1 MELRDLTYLGSKQG
15 GVELTGHKPDN
26 LDKMTIPV
34 AADDEDMKRIE
45 ALAHEVGI
53 LPLKAAD
60 HGTALVNY
68 SRAMAWC
75 ESLVCIVSVYL
86 TDLVCSRH

>member
-1 MELRDLTYLGSKQG
+1 MELRDLTYVGSKDG
-15 GVELTGHKPDN
+15 DVEIEGHKRDN
-26 LDKMTIPV
+26 LEKMTIQGV
-34 AADDEDMKRIE
+34 CDEDMKQIE